1 MSVIALALLAML
13 QEVPPAMPPSPAT
26 PVTEQQDAR
35 QKSYAMVGDINTAC
49 ERALKAVR
57 IGQPEAAQ
65 VEIDNIIEKLF
76 WLKDNAPLPSVPKA
90 RKAGLKEL
98 IALKKDIAAI
108 DAMIARGSK
117 NTNDRMTQFQ
127 HRLAQFAKTSLGN

>member
-1 MSVIALALLAML
+1 MSVIALALLAVL
-13 QEVPPAMPPSPAT
+13 QEAPTVVPPAPAI

-35 QKSYAMVGDINTAC
+35 QKSYAMIGDINTAC

-57 IGQPEAAQ
+57 MGQPQAAQ
-65 VEIDNIIEKLF
+65 VEIDDIIEKLY
-76 WLKDNAPLPSVPKA
+76 WLKDYAPLPSVPKA
-90 RKAGLKEL
+90 RKASLREL

-117 NTNDRMTQFQ
+117 RTNDRMTQFQ